1 MTFPQKMI
9 LSAAAAC
16 ACGWLC
22 PDAAPVMKQIGGMF
36 IDLLKMTVI
45 PLAFISILYG
55 IVKYGGEA
63 GSMAGQALLLAS
75 VMTALAALI
84 GMGMMHVLGVP
95 VMDVPASV
103 SAIPEPMTVLGF
115 MRGCIP
121 VNPVSAFVSGNML
134 QIITLA
140 VFCGA
145 VILRYF
151 YCASVV
157 RALSLAQSFCL
168 RAADMVMRFAPVGV
182 FALLY
187 STAASCPL
195 NLLIGWAS
203 AGAALVCG
211 MAVLLGA
218 VSVPCLLLFR
228 APLRVISHMVSGDF
242 IGAVCNGATNY
253 LAPRMERMRDIINPA
268 AVDLILPLVSVLMR
282 AGSAVCVGVY
292 TYFAA
297 VIFGVDLTP
306 GMIAAAAVITVAAL
320 TAAPGIIGGT
330 LMDCAIIWTAV
341 GIPLEAVAL
350 FAPIDF
356 FLDVIRT
363 VGNIHGGEVVTAC
376 VGKKKT
382 WTRS

>member
-63 GSMAGQALLLAS
+63 GGMAGRALLLAS

-84 GMGMMHVLGVP
+84 GMGMMCALGVP
-95 VMDVPASV
+95 AMDAPVSV
-103 SAIPEPMTVLGF
+103 FVSPEPMTVLGF

-121 VNPVSAFVSGNML
+121 VNPVSA
-134 QIITLA
+134 
-140 VFCGA
+140 
-145 VILRYF
+145 
-151 YCASVV
+151 
-157 RALSLAQSFCL
+157 
-168 RAADMVMRFAPVGV
+168 

-211 MAVLLGA
+211 MAVFLGA

-228 APLRVISHMVSGDF
+228 APLRVIPHMAAGDF

-253 LAPRMERMRDIINPA
+253 LAPRMERMRDIISPA

-297 VIFGVDLTP
+297 SVFGVDLTP
-306 GMIAAAAVITVAAL
+306 GMIAAAAIITVAAL

-330 LMDCAIIWTAV
+330 LMDCAIIWGAV

-356 FLDVIRT
+356 FMDVIRT

-376 VGKKKT
+376 MGKENT
-382 WTRS
+382 WTKS

>member
-1 MTFPQKMI
+1 MTFPKQMMI
-9 LSAAAAC
+9 SAAAAC
-16 ACGWLC
+16 VCGWLC
-22 PDAAPVMKQIGGMF
+22 PDAALVMRELGGMF
-36 IDLLKMTVI
+36 IDLLKMTVM
-45 PLAFISILYG
+45 PLAFISILCG
-55 IVKYGGEA
+55 VVKYGGEA
-63 GSMAGQALLLAS
+63 GGMAERALLLAAA
-75 VMTALAALI
+75 MTALAALI
-84 GMGMMHVLGVP
+84 GMGMMELIGVP
-95 VMDVPASV
+95 VMAVSAAASV
-103 SAIPEPMTVLGF
+103 RPEPMTVFGF
-115 MRGCIP
+115 LRGCIP
-121 VNPVSAFVSGNML
+121 VNPVNAFASGNIL

-145 VILRYF
+145 AILRYF

-157 RALSLAQSFCL
+157 RALSFAQAFCL
-168 RAADMVMRFAPVGV
+168 RAADMVMRLAPVGV

-187 STAASCPL
+187 STAAACPID
-195 NLLIGWAS
+195 LLAGWAA

-211 MAVLLGA
+211 MAVFLAA

-228 APLRVISHMVSGDF
+228 APLRVIPHMAAGDF

-253 LAPRMERMRDIINPA
+253 LAPRMERMRDIISPA

-297 VIFGVDLTP
+297 SVFGVDLTP

-330 LMDCAIIWTAV
+330 LMDCAIIWGAV

-356 FLDVIRT
+356 FMDVIRT

-376 VGKKKT
+376 MGKENT
-382 WTRS
+382 WTKS

>member
-63 GSMAGQALLLAS
+63 GGMAGRALLLAS

-84 GMGMMHVLGVP
+84 GMGMMCVLGVP
-95 VMDVPASV
+95 AMDAPVSV
-103 SAIPEPMTVLGF
+103 FVSPEPMTVLGF

-121 VNPVSAFVSGNML
+121 VNPVSAFASGNML

-157 RALSLAQSFCL
+157 RALSMAQAFCL
-168 RAADMVMRFAPVGV
+168 RAADMVMRLAPVGV

-211 MAVLLGA
+211 MAVFLGA

-228 APLRVISHMVSGDF
+228 APLRVIPHMAAGISSERS
-242 IGAVCNGATNY
+242 ATVRRTISRRAWSACGISSARQRSISSCRWY
-253 LAPRMERMRDIINPA
+253 LFLCGRARQCASACIHTLR
-268 AVDLILPLVSVLMR
+268 LLFSV
-282 AGSAVCVGVY
+282 
-292 TYFAA
+292 
-297 VIFGVDLTP
+297 
-306 GMIAAAAVITVAAL
+306 
-320 TAAPGIIGGT
+320 
-330 LMDCAIIWTAV
+330 WT
-341 GIPLEAVAL
+341 
-350 FAPIDF
+350 
-356 FLDVIRT
+356 
-363 VGNIHGGEVVTAC
+363 
-376 VGKKKT
+376 
-382 WTRS
+382 